1 MSRINETLKQRIDE
15 LDLDRRLNDVVD
27 QAEDGLRKV
36 VETAGGYAHDHRDDI
51 ERALD
56 KVAGSIEDRTEGRYA
71 DRVDQLR
78 HQLGTGLDR
87 LAERRPDG
95 TDPTEGA

>member
-1 MSRINETLKQRIDE
+1 MSRINETLKQKIDE

-27 QAEDGLRKV
+27 SAEHVLGKV

-51 ERALD
+51 ERTLD
-56 KVAGSIEDRTEGRYA
+56 KVTGTIEDRTEGKYS

-78 HQLGTGLDR
+78 RQLGTGLDR
-87 LAERRPDG
+87 LAERRQGD
-95 TDPTEGA
+95 TDPTE